1 MLCRPNI
8 SKFLEVRNIS
18 EAPQGIPV
26 CSHVKN
32 PWLGTSLVVQW
43 LRLCFHCRGHGFNPW
58 LVSED
63 PVCHVVWPKNN
74 FKKSFFKES
83 LVRQLGSHLD
93 LRPSWLLW
101 NSGAPGRCRFVS
113 ESGLLSGKRKRGHRT
128 LLRVRTQPL
137 LLQRGEKN
145 ISLNTMRP
153 SF

>member
-43 LRLCFHCRGHGFNPW
+43 LRLCSHCRGHGFNPW

-93 LRPSWLLW
+93 LRPADFSGIQVLQAGVDLW
-101 NSGAPGRCRFVS
+101 VKVAFWQERGRGAIVPCKGLGPSPCCCREV
-113 ESGLLSGKRKRGHRT
+113 KRI
-128 LLRVRTQPL
+128 LA
-137 LLQRGEKN
+137 
-145 ISLNTMRP
+145 
-153 SF
+153 